1 MILLGLISLN
11 LPQPRPDLCNTVVC
25 LYLILFLIGKYVTGN
40 ASRARAELGL
50 VFKPCLDIKMF
61 TFCSAKSKKKKANQR
76 RRLWVSSFFKL
87 TFIYE
92 HWLVNTASWEDPE
105 AIVFVSNTFMSSCAI
120 CLIIAREIGNWELH
134 TGSSIKMAAN
144 RQETVSS
151 LLNQAIRLW
160 SNDTKQE
167 RFQAGKKCNRCQFC
181 FGLVLIYQPGHA

>member
-1 MILLGLISLN
+1 MQHSCLSIFNSVPYRKVRNRKCKQSSRRVGPCFQAMPWYKDVSALLGEI
-11 LPQPRPDLCNTVVC
+11 Q
-25 LYLILFLIGKYVTGN
+25 
-40 ASRARAELGL
+40 
-50 VFKPCLDIKMF
+50 
-61 TFCSAKSKKKKANQR
+61 KKKKANQR

-151 LLNQAIRLW
+151 LLNQAIRRW

-167 RFQAGKKCNRCQFC
+167 RFQARKKCNRCQFC